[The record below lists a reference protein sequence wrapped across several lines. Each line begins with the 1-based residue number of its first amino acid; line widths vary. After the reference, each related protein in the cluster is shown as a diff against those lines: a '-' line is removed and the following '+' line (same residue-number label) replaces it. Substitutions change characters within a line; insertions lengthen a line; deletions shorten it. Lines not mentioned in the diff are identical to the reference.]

1 MMPTATTPLGRAV
14 LALRN
19 AQDFSDQLSAFLAK
33 RADAG
38 RHVNQLASGITT
50 ELALLEASLLAAQPN
65 LTGQIEING
74 NVTITGTLATS
85 NLWLDLGDGVTR

>member
-1 MMPTATTPLGRAV
+1 MPTATTPLGRAV

-19 AQDFSDQLSAFLAK
+19 AQDASDKLSAFLEK

-38 RHVNQLASGITT
+38 HYIRTIATDLAT

-74 NVTITGTLATS
+74 DVTITGTLATS
-85 NLWLDLGDGVTR
+85 NLWLDLGDGMTR